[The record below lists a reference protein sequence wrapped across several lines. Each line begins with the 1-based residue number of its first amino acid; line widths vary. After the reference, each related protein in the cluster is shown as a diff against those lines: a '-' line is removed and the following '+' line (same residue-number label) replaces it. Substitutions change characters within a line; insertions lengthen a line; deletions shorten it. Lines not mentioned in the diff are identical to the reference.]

1 MLTVCFSALLV
12 TLGVTVGLGVPLS
25 CGALRATF
33 AHPNATHHLELDRQR
48 AIIADYEATID
59 AYRQFVQ
66 HDPELSLTSR

>member
-1 MLTVCFSALLV
+1 MISVSFSVLLV
-12 TLGVTVGLGVPLS
+12 TLGVTVGLGVPLL
-25 CGALRATF
+25 AA
-33 AHPNATHHLELDRQR
+33 HLEQRSRTQRAYDLELARQR

>member
-1 MLTVCFSALLV
+1 MFTVSFSAVLV
-12 TLGVTVGLGVPLS
+12 TLGVTVGLGVPLLAAHLEQRS
-25 CGALRATF
+25 RTQRA
-33 AHPNATHHLELDRQR
+33 HHLELARHR

>member
-1 MLTVCFSALLV
+1 MLTVCFSALLII
-12 TLGVTVGLGVPLS
+12 LGVTVGLGVPLLAAHLEQRS
-25 CGALRATF
+25 RIQRA
-33 AHPNATHHLELDRQR
+33 HHLELARQR